1 MRRRFFALLFAVL
14 AASCA
19 PARHATPW
27 QDVRELTPSFL
38 AGALA
43 GNPSLA
49 HDGDPSLAL
58 DARGRV
64 ALTWVTRDSLGA
76 DAWLAVSADSGEHWS
91 QPVRV
96 NTAAHR
102 VTSYSESR
110 PVVAWG
116 RDGLLVAAWAAARE
130 GNADAADIA
139 VRVSAD
145 GGLAW
150 GPVNLVN
157 GDRSDPSSGYHGF
170 MALDVLPDGR
180 PFVAWVDGRAS
191 AGLEPEPARA
201 EIYASTSANGGVT
214 WRRETWV
221 AGDVCPCC
229 RIAVKSSQRE
239 SGSIDVA
246 VAYRGAAHDLRDPR
260 LALSTDGGATF
271 AFDRPVSAD
280 RWKLPGCPSV
290 GPALTMDVGGGQY
303 AWFTGESPEDGTLA
317 NRPAPGV
324 YVVPWRVGAG
334 AVGTKRALGDS
345 LDHVTRP
352 MLAGLDHGT
361 MVGVLG
367 QAPGPPVRKV
377 LAIRTLAL
385 DGTLSPWLYLGS
397 GVKSAAIAGQGASGA
412 WAAWAEATE
421 GGTRVRVAKLAR
433 R

>member
-1 MRRRFFALLFAVL
+1 MRRRFLALPLALFAL
-14 AASCA
+14 SCT

-38 AGALA
+38 TGAHA
-43 GNPSLA
+43 T
-49 HDGDPSLAL
+49 DPSLSL
-58 DARGRV
+58 DAHGRV
-64 ALTWVTRDSLGA
+64 ALSWVTRDSLGA

-91 QPVRV
+91 PPVRV
-96 NTAAHR
+96 NTAPHR
-102 VTSYSESR
+102 VTSYAESR

-130 GNADAADIA
+130 GDADAADIA

-170 MALDVLPDGR
+170 MAIDVLPDGR

-201 EIYASTSANGGVT
+201 EIYASTSADGGAT
-214 WRRETWV
+214 WSRETWV

-229 RIAVKSSQRE
+229 RIAVKSNQRE
-239 SGSIDVA
+239 SGGIDVA
-246 VAYRGAAHDLRDPR
+246 VAYRGAANDLRDPR
-260 LALSTDGGATF
+260 LALSTDGAATF
-271 AFDRPVSAD
+271 KLDTLVSAD

-290 GPALTMDVGGGQY
+290 GPALTLDVGGGQY
-303 AWFTGESPEDGTLA
+303 AWFTGESPDGATRRG
-317 NRPAPGV
+317 RPAPGV
-324 YVVPWRVGAG
+324 YLVSWRVGAG
-334 AVGTKRALGDS
+334 AVGVKRALGDS
-345 LDHVTRP
+345 LDNVTRP
-352 MLAGLDHGT
+352 MLARLDHGT
-361 MVGVLG
+361 LVGALG
-367 QAPGPPVRKV
+367 QAQGPPVRKV
-377 LAIRTLAL
+377 LALRMLGL

-397 GVKSAAIAGQGASGA
+397 GVKSAAIAGQGARDA
-412 WAAWAEATE
+412 WAAWAEAAE